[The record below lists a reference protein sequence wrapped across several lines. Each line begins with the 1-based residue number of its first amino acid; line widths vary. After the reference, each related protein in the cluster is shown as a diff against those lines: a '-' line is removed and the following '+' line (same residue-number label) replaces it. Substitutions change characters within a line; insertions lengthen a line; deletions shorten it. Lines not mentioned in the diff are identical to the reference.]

1 MGSLASRLGQAEL
14 FEWGVGL
21 MKPPPQDH
29 YTGRV
34 TFGVEDGWRAGG

>member
-1 MGSLASRLGQAEL
+1 MGSLAIRLGQAEV

-21 MKPPPQDH
+21 MKAPQDH

-34 TFGVEDGWRAGG
+34 TFDVEDGWRAGG